1 MSFQFVPNSVTLDDL
16 ERRNGQYIALFH
28 WIWQI
33 CVPTTVST
41 CGGGEFMHVSI
52 VFCSACTM
60 LSYRKFTFAIS
71 SLDEFLVLY
80 KLDAQA
86 SVTLDKST
94 IFIPQ

>member
-1 MSFQFVPNSVTLDDL
+1 
-16 ERRNGQYIALFH
+16 
-28 WIWQI
+28 
-33 CVPTTVST
+33 
-41 CGGGEFMHVSI
+41 MHVSI